1 MRKPITVYLSSHRP
15 CTAVVQEVELHETKM
30 RLRCKIIG
38 IFHFCFFFNKVDECN
53 IKAKICRLN
62 LM

>member
-38 IFHFCFFFNKVDECN
+38 IFHFCFFF
-53 IKAKICRLN
+53 
-62 LM
+62 